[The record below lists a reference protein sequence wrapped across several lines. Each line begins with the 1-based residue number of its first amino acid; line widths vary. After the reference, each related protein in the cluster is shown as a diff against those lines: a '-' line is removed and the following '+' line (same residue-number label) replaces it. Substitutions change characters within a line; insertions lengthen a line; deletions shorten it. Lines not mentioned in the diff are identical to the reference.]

1 MTGFKRIGGAL
12 ATGLA
17 VLAAA
22 CADDPVRP
30 TMVEAAFSPASDVVG
45 PTAEGDYIVWLRPG
59 FNASSDVSAMGGTI
73 VRDMRSINVLVVRG
87 LNAQTASTLQS
98 RNNVRAVVPD
108 LEIAWIPP
116 NERGFSGMR
125 QIAAGSPSTQGT
137 DQTGAFFFADQ
148 WNIRQIEADDAYAVT
163 PTGAGSVVCVLDSG
177 VDPGQL
183 DLVGKVDLA
192 RSASFIASEPFIE
205 DLNFHG
211 TFVSAL
217 IASRGIGIA
226 SVAPDATLCAVKVL
240 SLTGTGPFSALLNGI
255 VHATDVG
262 ADVINMSLSAY
273 IPNNITGF
281 DGLWGVT
288 RAAVGYARERGVQ
301 VIAAAGNDGADLDR
315 DGNLV
320 VLPAEIPGV
329 LAVAATAPVRQT
341 NFDRLARYSNR
352 SRAGGAVD
360 LAAPGGELLGDG
372 LVEDL
377 ILSACSRFVC
387 GADGFYVFAQGT
399 SFAAP
404 HAAAVGAVA
413 ESFLAGNQN
422 ADALDRCLMLNLDV
436 IRGND
441 GFPQN
446 GYGQGRLNALRGG
459 QCLNQ

>member
-1 MTGFKRIGGAL
+1 MTGFMRIGGAL
-12 ATGLA
+12 AGCAL
-17 VLAAA
+17 LAA

-30 TMVEAAFSPASDVVG
+30 ATDEAEFTHAGDVVG
-45 PTAEGDYIVWLRPG
+45 LTAEGDYIVWLRSG
-59 FNASSDVSAMGGTI
+59 ASASSQVSALGGTI
-73 VRDMRSINVLVVRG
+73 VRDLRAINVLVVRG
-87 LNAQTASTLQS
+87 LTPQTAGTLQS
-98 RNNVRAVVPD
+98 RPEVRAVVPD
-108 LEIAWIPP
+108 LEIQWLPR
-116 NERGFSGMR
+116 NELGFRGKK
-125 QIAAGSPSTQGT
+125 QLVAGGPSTQGT

-148 WNIRQIEADDAYAVT
+148 WNIRQIEADDAYGAT
-163 PTGAGSVVCVLDSG
+163 PTGAGSLVCVLDSG

-183 DLVGKVDLA
+183 DLVGKVDLT

-217 IASRGIGIA
+217 ISSNGLAMA
-226 SVAPDATLCAVKVL
+226 SVAPDAKLCAVKVL

-255 VHATDVG
+255 VFAANVG

-273 IPNNITGF
+273 IPNNLTGF
-281 DGLWGVT
+281 DVLWGVT
-288 RAAVGYARERGVQ
+288 RDAVQYARDRGVQ
-301 VIAAAGNDGADLDR
+301 LIAAAGNDGADLDR

-329 LAVAATAPVRQT
+329 LAVAATAPIRQR
-341 NFDRLARYSNR
+341 NFDRLAFYSNR
-352 SRAGGAVD
+352 SRPGGAVD
-360 LAAPGGELLGDG
+360 LAAPGGEILNDG

-387 GADGFYVFAQGT
+387 GADGFYVFAEGT

-404 HAAAVGAVA
+404 HAAAVGALA
-413 ESFLAGNQN
+413 ESSLAGNQN
-422 ADALDRCLMLNLDV
+422 AAALDRCLMLNLDV

-441 GFPQN
+441 GFPQS
-446 GYGQGRLNALRGG
+446 GYGQGRLNALRAG